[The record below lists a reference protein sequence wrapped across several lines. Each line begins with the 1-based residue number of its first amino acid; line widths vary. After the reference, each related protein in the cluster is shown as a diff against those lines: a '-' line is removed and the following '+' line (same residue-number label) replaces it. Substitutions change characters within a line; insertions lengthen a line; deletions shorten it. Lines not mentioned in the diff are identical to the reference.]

1 MKFGLFGL
9 HKGDNVAP
17 QTLVRRARLAE
28 AAGFDSL
35 WVGDHIAL
43 PADAPDSADEARLEA
58 VVALTYLAAV
68 TERVRLGFGV
78 IVLPQ
83 RQPVLLA
90 KQIASIDA
98 LSEGRVTVG
107 LGVGYVEAELEAF
120 GVRLAERRAR
130 TDEYIDAMDVL
141 WDDGLASFE
150 GRFVSFRE
158 LMQRPRPV
166 LRPHPP
172 LVIGCHSP
180 AALRGAAR
188 VASGWFGWGLS
199 PEQSA
204 EAVNSLGEAMT
215 DRPRADALEITVVPD
230 RKIDLDTARRYAEV
244 GVDRLVLEP
253 ALSTGPAIDDL
264 IAATADALIGRV

>member
-166 LRPHPP
+166 QRPHPP
-172 LVIGCHSP
+172 LVIGGHSP
-180 AALRGAAR
+180 AALRRAAR

-199 PEQSA
+199 PMQSA

-230 RKIDLDTARRYAEV
+230 RKIDLDTARRYADV

-264 IAATADALIGRV
+264 IAATADTLIGRV

>member
-130 TDEYIDAMDVL
+130 TDEYINAMDVL

-166 LRPHPP
+166 QRPHPP
-172 LVIGCHSP
+172 LVIGGHSP
-180 AALRGAAR
+180 AALRRAAR

-264 IAATADALIGRV
+264 IAATADTLIGRV

>member
-130 TDEYIDAMDVL
+130 TDEYINAMDVL

-166 LRPHPP
+166 QRPHPP
-172 LVIGCHSP
+172 LVIGGHSP
-180 AALRGAAR
+180 AALRRAAR
-188 VASGWFGWGLS
+188 VASGWFGWGL
-199 PEQSA
+199 
-204 EAVNSLGEAMT
+204 
-215 DRPRADALEITVVPD
+215 
-230 RKIDLDTARRYAEV
+230 
-244 GVDRLVLEP
+244 
-253 ALSTGPAIDDL
+253 
-264 IAATADALIGRV
+264 